1 MIQAQLFFERE
12 YNLGRISLSK
22 QIDWIHRYD

>member
-12 YNLGRISLSK
+12 NKLGRISLSK